1 MLSCEAK
8 ATNNAQR
15 HKKGVA
21 CVSNSV
27 IKARNL
33 TKVYDG
39 NHVVDALNMNVSKG
53 DIYGFIGRNGAGKST
68 TMKMICGLIESSE
81 GSLELFGRQDG
92 EAEVPGRIGS
102 LIESPGLFNN
112 FSAYNNLMV
121 RALGLGVENAKEK
134 CQELLEFVGLANTGS
149 RKAKDFS
156 LGMRQRLGIAIA
168 LVGEPELLLLD
179 EPFNGL
185 DPEATH
191 TMRVALQKLNAEKGI
206 TIVVSSHVLDQLN
219 RFATCF
225 GVIDE
230 GRMVAEFNAEEMHSL
245 NQSAILVH
253 TADMLTTRALIER
266 AFPQAVITGQLG
278 EVAGAKG
285 EGEGTGEGAGAKSA
299 GAGESAGA
307 RAGVEVKGATKN
319 EGAGAKGK
327 NSLLIS
333 NAGSLEEISALLYKE
348 NQQVIELTT
357 IEHDVE
363 EFFLSL
369 MRSNRTEGG
378 N

>member
-1 MLSCEAK
+1 M
-8 ATNNAQR
+8 
-15 HKKGVA
+15 
-21 CVSNSV
+21 SNSV

-245 NQSAILVH
+245 NQSAILVR

-266 AFPQAVITGQLG
+266 AFPQAVITGQFG
-278 EVAGAKG
+278 EGAGTKG
-285 EGEGTGEGAGAKSA
+285 EGAGESEHTGEGAGAK
-299 GAGESAGA
+299 GE
-307 RAGVEVKGATKN
+307 GVGATKN
-319 EGAGAKGK
+319 KGAGSKGK
-327 NSLLIS
+327 NSLLVS

>member
-1 MLSCEAK
+1 M
-8 ATNNAQR
+8 
-15 HKKGVA
+15 
-21 CVSNSV
+21 SNSV

-245 NQSAILVH
+245 NQSAILVR

-266 AFPQAVITGQLG
+266 AFPQAVITGQFG
-278 EVAGAKG
+278 EGAGTKG
-285 EGEGTGEGAGAKSA
+285 EGVGEGAGAGESEDTGEGAGAK
-299 GAGESAGA
+299 GES
-307 RAGVEVKGATKN
+307 EGATKN
-319 EGAGAKGK
+319 KGAGAKGK

>member
-245 NQSAILVH
+245 NQSAILVR

-266 AFPQAVITGQLG
+266 AFPQAVITGQFG
-278 EVAGAKG
+278 EGAGTKGEGAGKGAGAKSEGVGEGVGVRAGAKG
-285 EGEGTGEGAGAKSA
+285 EG
-299 GAGESAGA
+299 
-307 RAGVEVKGATKN
+307 ATKN
-319 EGAGAKGK
+319 KGAGSKGK

-333 NAGSLEEISALLYKE
+333 NAGTLEEISALLYKE

>member
-1 MLSCEAK
+1 M
-8 ATNNAQR
+8 
-15 HKKGVA
+15 
-21 CVSNSV
+21 SNSV

-102 LIESPGLFNN
+102 LIESPGLLNN

-245 NQSAILVH
+245 NQSAILVR
-253 TADMLTTRALIER
+253 TADMLATRALIEK
-266 AFPQAVITGQLG
+266 AFPQAVITGQFG
-278 EVAGAKG
+278 EGAGTKG
-285 EGEGTGEGAGAKSA
+285 EGVGEGAGVRARTKGEGARTKGEGAGAGESEHTGEGAGS
-299 GAGESAGA
+299 
-307 RAGVEVKGATKN
+307 
-319 EGAGAKGK
+319 KGK

>member
-1 MLSCEAK
+1 M
-8 ATNNAQR
+8 
-15 HKKGVA
+15 
-21 CVSNSV
+21 SNSV

-245 NQSAILVH
+245 NQSAILVR
-253 TADMLTTRALIER
+253 TADMLATRALIEK
-266 AFPQAVITGQLG
+266 AFPQAVITGQFG
-278 EVAGAKG
+278 EGSTKGKGVDEGAGTRAGAKG
-285 EGEGTGEGAGAKSA
+285 AGVDEGAGSKA
-299 GAGESAGA
+299 
-307 RAGVEVKGATKN
+307 
-319 EGAGAKGK
+319 K